1 MGYNTILGIQFD
13 LGDAIKGYNT
23 ILGIQ
28 FDLGYMILRDTK
40 IVSLRSV
47 KGYDPSYPLDF
58 LMSGPVNI
66 LWTWL
71 SEKMNFLNN
80 FRHNFSP
87 KFLKGKIRSTPEFR
101 PEIPWIFAWIPVPAG
116 NGNTLKIVSPKSNRI
131 PQIVSYPSNRIPQ
144 SYPSNRIVSRDTIEG
159 YDWGI
164 RYDFE
169 GYDTIW
175 GIRFEGYDKIVSL
188 NLC

>member
-1 MGYNTILGIQFD
+1 MTFSRPWHKKIRGI
-13 LGDAIKGYNT
+13 
-23 ILGIQ
+23 
-28 FDLGYMILRDTK
+28 RW
-40 IVSLRSV
+40 IVSLDGSG
-47 KGYDPSYPLDF
+47 GYDFRIPQNRIPQNRIVSLESYRIPQIV
-58 LMSGPVNI
+58 S
-66 LWTWL
+66 
-71 SEKMNFLNN
+71 LNRIPQIESYRGIR
-80 FRHNFSP
+80 FEGYDS
-87 KFLKGKIRSTPEFR
+87 IRSRDT
-101 PEIPWIFAWIPVPAG
+101 IFVS
-116 NGNTLKIVSPKSNRI
+116 LKIVSPKSNRI
-131 PQIVSYPSNRIPQ
+131 PQIVLYPSNRIPQ